1 MELPFELRTAIEEM
15 LEGQKPEQLKKV
27 SAEITRRYKNES
39 GRDGHMISSDLEAK
53 VYAAVRMPATY
64 GAVRSA
70 LSYVFEC
77 ICSDCWVNSAK
88 YDELD
93 LRCEPEDVSASPVM
107 GKTIPI
113 RSVFDIGAGSGAATW
128 AVYDALD
135 SFDQSSPVQITCFER
150 EAAMRK
156 IGEDL
161 MKADPGLSASAQWKK
176 FDLLT
181 DSLPAK
187 ADLVVSSYVLNELTS
202 SARGAAIAKLW
213 EATEGILLIV
223 EPGTKEGFA
232 VISEIREK
240 LLAAGASLVAPCPHD
255 GPCPIAPGS
264 SEVNRAA
271 SAKKAEVTR
280 ATSAV
285 ADDPKNEE
293 TDDWCHFA
301 CRVARTRLHK
311 QLKDADVPYE
321 DEKYSYIAF
330 ARIPQDSPLTISRAS
345 SRVLRHPYIT
355 KGQIDLTLCT
365 PNGIEKTTVRKRDGD
380 TFKRA
385 KKCKQGDSFT
395 Y

>member
-1 MELPFELRTAIEEM
+1 MELPFELRSAIEEM
-15 LEGQKPEQLKKV
+15 LGGQKPEQLKKV

-77 ICSDCWVNSAK
+77 I
-88 YDELD
+88 
-93 LRCEPEDVSASPVM
+93 RPEV
-107 GKTIPI
+107 

-128 AVYDALD
+128 AVYDAVD
-135 SFDQSSPVQITCFER
+135 SLDQSSPVQITCFER
-150 EAAMRK
+150 EATMRK

-161 MKADPGLSASAQWKK
+161 MKTDPGLSGIAQWKK

-187 ADLVVSSYVLNELTS
+187 ADLIVSSYVLNELTP
-202 SARGAAIAKLW
+202 SARAAAIAKLW
-213 EATEGILLIV
+213 DATEGILLIV

-240 LLAAGASLVAPCPHD
+240 LLATGASLVAPCPHE
-255 GPCPIAPGS
+255 GPCPIAP
-264 SEVNRAA
+264 
-271 SAKKAEVTR
+271 
-280 ATSAV
+280 
-285 ADDPKNEE
+285 
-293 TDDWCHFA
+293 DDWCHFA

-321 DEKYSYIAF
+321 DEKYSYVAF

-385 KKCKQGDSFT
+385 KKCKQGDSF
-395 Y
+395 